1 MKTLTEAQRTKHIE
15 KLFQLNIETHLLIE
29 IKDIQDELNIITS
42 KFGEQRDVLNRLRK
56 LCSSDRSTEA
66 DSSSSEIMSKQKE
79 AKRFEDKPEKQLG
92 SIEKPKEKGILHHN
106 DEKKEAP
113 VQDRRKGEKVHFPD
127 EDPKDTD
134 KETSILT
141 NCSIVDNNIGI
152 VLGNIRI
159 VEDIQHYAAQVH
171 TSVGTRD
178 IRGLRV
184 IY

>member
-42 KFGEQRDVLNRLRK
+42 IFGEQRDVLNRLRK
-56 LCSSDRSTEA
+56 LCSSDKSTEA
-66 DSSSSEIMSKQKE
+66 DSASSEIMSKQKG
-79 AKRFEDKPEKQLG
+79 ARRFEDKPEEQLG

-141 NCSIVDNNIGI
+141 NRSLVDDNIGI

-159 VEDIQHYAAQVH
+159 VEDMQHYAAQVH
-171 TSVGTRD
+171 TSAGSRD
-178 IRGLRV
+178 LRGLRV